1 MKRKRKLGEDDVGE
15 IPSTLQMDEGSG
27 GHGIHRKN
35 PHRRDFDYGSEYR
48 SKVYLCL
55 FLKIANKIWALRAI
69 FRNNNI
75 FAIILC

>member
-15 IPSTLQMDEGSG
+15 IPSTPQMDEGSG

-48 SKVYLCL
+48 SKVYL
-55 FLKIANKIWALRAI
+55 FLNIATCNKIWALRAI
-69 FRNNNI
+69 FRNNI
-75 FAIILC
+75 FAIILLC